1 MSGMF
6 GETGSLYETEFGDT
20 STRSDRGVPMI
31 DDEAIEYPGAT
42 SAYGQ
47 AVLRGEAGHSGDI
60 FPIPDTDEPAEQLPE
75 EDA

>member
-6 GETGSLYETEFGDT
+6 GENKSLMGAEFGET

-31 DDEAIEYPGAT
+31 DDEVVEYPGAS

-47 AVLRGEAGHSGDI
+47 AVLRGEAGFSGDI
-60 FPIPDTDEPAEQLPE
+60 FPIPDTDESAEQLPG

>member
-6 GETGSLYETEFGDT
+6 GETRSLMGSEFGDT
-20 STRSDRGVPMI
+20 PTRSDRGVPMI
-31 DDEAIEYPGAT
+31 DDEAIEYPGAR

-60 FPIPDTDEPAEQLPE
+60 FPIPDTDEPVEQPPR

>member
-6 GETGSLYETEFGDT
+6 GETNSLAGGEWGGT
-20 STRSDRGVPMI
+20 STRSDRGVPI
-31 DDEAIEYPGAT
+31 DLHEQRRLPGHE

-47 AVLRGEAGHSGDI
+47 AVLRGTGHEFGDVFI
-60 FPIPDTDEPAEQLPE
+60 IPDTDEPVEQPPR